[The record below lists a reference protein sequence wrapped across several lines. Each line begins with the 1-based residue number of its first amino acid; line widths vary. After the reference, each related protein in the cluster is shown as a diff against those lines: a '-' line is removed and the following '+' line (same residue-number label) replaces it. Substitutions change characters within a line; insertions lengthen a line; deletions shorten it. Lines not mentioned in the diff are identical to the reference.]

1 MFEFFENMTDGV
13 CIFNTSGCLKYIN
26 ASAGRILGL
35 GDTGELVGKWIV
47 ELIPI
52 TEKNDSFMQ
61 VFLDY
66 IENKTGAENLIDIEN
81 EDGSSRHVRVSV
93 TQFETDKQTGETA
106 ILMLLTDYTELLKVR
121 SVLERYTSK
130 DIAQAALEEYGGD
143 KMGGKLV
150 DATVMFCDIRGF
162 TSLSA
167 DLSPAT
173 LVGVINHHF
182 SVMDSIITKY
192 NGTIMEFLG
201 DGILA
206 AFGVPKYNDDHAYRA
221 VACAIEMQNAM
232 TEVNDWNIQHNIS
245 PFEIGI
251 GINSG
256 LMIAGNIGSYKTM
269 KYQCIGQQV
278 NLAGRIEGFSV
289 GGQVLI
295 SKNTLDHIDSE
306 VRTKSFSSI
315 VPKGSNK
322 PLEIFD
328 VCAVSGK
335 YSVELKQEQT
345 EMTPLNSPVP
355 ITYCMVD
362 GKVVGSVFFN
372 ASILEISDKSALL
385 KTEKKL
391 KISDNIMIRNN
402 GEIYA
407 KVTDVSNE
415 GTTIRFTSKPISPSQ

>member
-13 CIFNTSGCLKYIN
+13 CIFDTSGCLKYIN

-35 GDTGELVGKWIV
+35 GDPSDLVGKWIV
-47 ELIPI
+47 EMIPI

-66 IENKTGAENLIDIEN
+66 IGNKAGAENLIDIEN
-81 EDGSSRHVRVSV
+81 EDGSMRHVRVSV
-93 TQFETDKQTGETA
+93 TQFEADKQTGESA

-121 SVLERYTSK
+121 NVLERYTSK
-130 DIAQAALEEYGGD
+130 DIARAALEEYGGD

-173 LVGVINHHF
+173 LVSVINHHF
-182 SVMDSIITKY
+182 SVMDNIITKY
-192 NGTIMEFLG
+192 KGTVMEFLG
-201 DGILA
+201 DAILA
-206 AFGVPKYNDDHAYRA
+206 AFGVPKYNEDHAYRA
-221 VACAIEMQNAM
+221 LACALEMQNAM
-232 TEVNDWNIQHNIS
+232 TEVNEWNIQHNIS

-256 LMIAGNIGSYKTM
+256 LMIAGNIGSTNTM

-278 NLAGRIEGFSV
+278 NLASRIESYSV
-289 GGQVLI
+289 GGQVLV
-295 SKNTLDHIDSE
+295 SKNTLEKINTD
-306 VRTKSFSSI
+306 VKTRGCQSI
-315 VPKGSNK
+315 VPKGTNR
-322 PLEIFD
+322 PLEIYD

-335 YSVELKQEQT
+335 YSVELEEKQT
-345 EMTPLNSPVP
+345 GMTPLSSPVP

-362 GKVVGSVFFN
+362 GKAVGSVFFN
-372 ASILEISDKSALL
+372 ASIMEISDKSALL
-385 KTEKKL
+385 RTDHKL
-391 KISDNIMIRNN
+391 KVSDNIMIRNN
-402 GEIYA
+402 GEVYA
-407 KVTDVSNE
+407 KVTNVSNE
-415 GTTIRFTSKPISPSQ
+415 GITIRFTSKPISPAQ